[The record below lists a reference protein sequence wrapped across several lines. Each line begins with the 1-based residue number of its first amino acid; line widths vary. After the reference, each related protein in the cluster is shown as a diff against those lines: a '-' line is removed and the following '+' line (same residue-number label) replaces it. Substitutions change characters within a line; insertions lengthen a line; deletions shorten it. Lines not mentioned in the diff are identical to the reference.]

1 MVLQPHDPPRS
12 HATLDPKP
20 PHHKSNNSI
29 PRYNVLPETLSGHI
43 PAAHLGLNN
52 STFGGIN
59 PSNSLQATTPQLPLP
74 GPSALAP
81 LPLKTP
87 IDELRALLPPVKH
100 VTKYCEIYHNTCHN
114 LYPVDIG
121 IPHMEEL
128 SFQYIH
134 QSLGDRLISHLET
147 RSIEAFRNDAIRVA
161 LLCAGVAAGVQVSD
175 LDESSRKPLLR
186 QYVATTMKLLRM
198 ADAEANSSIAAYPAL
213 LIISRVVQDELEPV
227 LSYTLLGSLQRMAQM
242 YAITTIF
249 TDRYPDDTR
258 HLRTPDNLMRVRY
271 RQEAFLALVLGQSH
285 LLDKPPFPDIR
296 GWTNATYL
304 QCLDVLA
311 SISAFCGT
319 ENIDREDLLVHHAEA
334 MQSIQ
339 PLDRWTLP
347 HLADKANCR
356 NVHELTEFCTLRIHE
371 CLVNIHFCQIIMAA
385 CRRLPGHEEEYF
397 KTGDVC
403 RTKARGC
410 VDAYLDMLA
419 FSITPLRSWILTIA
433 ALRGAM
439 ILGVLHAELPQ
450 SIAETVP
457 DRDRLTKLLQ
467 AFTNIHDEAQAD
479 RSRWCRRYR
488 AIFDRL
494 RDMVDRLVQSESRS
508 LATNGAASNSPEGT
522 ALRFMSRDDRDN
534 IMMPQ
539 RMVQHYLASPSTEE
553 PAVGSLLLSQ
563 QSMLE
568 I

>member
-1 MVLQPHDPPRS
+1 MPG
-12 HATLDPKP
+12 HAP
-20 PHHKSNNSI
+20 
-29 PRYNVLPETLSGHI
+29 G
-43 PAAHLGLNN
+43 AHLGLNN
-52 STFGGIN
+52 GAIGVNHATVLH
-59 PSNSLQATTPQLPLP
+59 NSAPQLPLP

-87 IDELRALLPPVKH
+87 TDELRALLPPVKH
-100 VTKYCEIYHNTCHN
+100 VTKYCEVYHNTCHN

-134 QSLGDRLISHLET
+134 QSLGDRLVSHLET
-147 RSIEAFRNDAIRVA
+147 RNVEAFKYDATRVA
-161 LLCAGVAAGVQVSD
+161 LLCAGVAAGIQVSD
-175 LDESSRKPLLR
+175 LDESSRRPLLR

-198 ADAEANSSIAAYPAL
+198 ADAQANSSIAAYPAL
-213 LIISRVVQDELEPV
+213 LIVSRVVQDELEPV

-242 YAITTIF
+242 YALTAIF

-271 RQEAFLALVLGQSH
+271 RQEAFLALILGQSH

-311 SISAFCGT
+311 SIITYCGT
-319 ENIDREDLLVHHAEA
+319 ENIDREDSLVHHADV

-339 PLDRWTLP
+339 PLERWALP

-371 CLVNIHFCQIIMAA
+371 CLVNIHYSQIIMAA
-385 CRRLPGHEEEYF
+385 CRRLPGHEDEYF
-397 KTGDVC
+397 KTGHVC

-410 VDAYLDMLA
+410 VDAYLEMLA

-433 ALRGAM
+433 ALRSAL
-439 ILGVLHAELPQ
+439 ILGVLLAELPQ
-450 SIAETVP
+450 GVAETVP
-457 DRDRLTKLLQ
+457 DRDRLTRLLQ
-467 AFTNIHDEAQAD
+467 AFTNIHDEGQAD
-479 RSRWCRRYR
+479 RSRWLRRYR
-488 AIFDRL
+488 ALFDRL
-494 RDMVDRLVQSESRS
+494 HDMVDRLSQSDSRS
-508 LATNGAASNSPEGT
+508 LTTNGTMSNSPEQSS
-522 ALRFMSRDDRDN
+522 ALRYMSRDDRDN

-539 RMVQHYLASPSTEE
+539 RMVQHYLAAPSSEE
-553 PAVGSLLLSQ
+553 PIVGSILLSQ
-563 QSMLE
+563 QNLLE